1 MISKYD
7 EWHNVKKKISE
18 SKHKPPHYKESD
30 IWWVS
35 VGYNIG
41 NEVYGKGKNFVRP
54 VLVIK
59 KFNRDFFL
67 GIPLSTKIKDN
78 LYYIPITVKERTV
91 SVLMSQIRAFSS
103 KRISN
108 KLAELDEKNY
118 KKVLEKIQRMF

>member
-1 MISKYD
+1 MIPEYNQ
-7 EWHNVKKKISE
+7 WNNVKKRISE
-18 SKHKPPHYKESD
+18 SKHKPPYYKESD

-78 LYYIPITVKERTV
+78 LYYIPITVKEKAI
-91 SVLMSQIRAFSS
+91 SALISQIRAFSS
-103 KRISN
+103 KRMSN
-108 KLAELDEKNY
+108 KLAELDEENY
-118 KKVLEKIQRMF
+118 KKVLEKIQKMF